1 MKARKSALSEWST
14 FSVRSLPCLS
24 QLIPIRARFRGM
36 LVKKP
41 QIDMHGQTR
50 KVEATMLSMKRSLNL
65 VKNQLEVSEEMELY
79 SKLLKTL
86 WATWAA
92 GINHLFMDLKLLI
105 IFVHLL
111 IENKALHLK
120 AVEIWN
126 RQEDSRFRV
135 SRHNNTVDAKFTSM
149 TQKFAAPIDSLS

>member
-86 WATWAA
+86 
-92 GINHLFMDLKLLI
+92 
-105 IFVHLL
+105 
-111 IENKALHLK
+111 
-120 AVEIWN
+120 
-126 RQEDSRFRV
+126 
-135 SRHNNTVDAKFTSM
+135 
-149 TQKFAAPIDSLS
+149 